1 MRKIFVVVMPWNT
14 NDITMK
20 PVESFNTL
28 KEAES
33 YVDVIN
39 GWEIIEVEVPKE
51 KKLCGCGEPATR
63 LNHGFPICET
73 CYDGLRSC

>member
-51 KKLCGCGEPATR
+51 KKLCGCGERATTTS
-63 LNHGFPICET
+63 HGFPICET
-73 CYDGLRSC
+73 CKDGLRSC